1 MTGIGIN
8 VPKKSITRAFIFK
21 RLDMQGYAILILP
34 YGWTWG
40 EFKTKEEAQK
50 VVNVT
55 NSLLEVIKNEENTL
69 HGSRWVGSK

>member
-1 MTGIGIN
+1 
-8 VPKKSITRAFIFK
+8 
-21 RLDMQGYAILILP
+21 MQGYAILILP

-69 HGSRWVGSK
+69 HGNRRVGSK